1 MTCSTCHNTHS
12 PEQPAA
18 SYSARCLT
26 CHQWQGCPVS
36 QKLGSAIQSNCI
48 DCHMPVEPT
57 TVIVSE
63 TAGKEVH
70 ATMRNH
76 WIKVYPE
83 AHLP

>member
-1 MTCSTCHNTHS
+1 
-12 PEQPAA
+12 
-18 SYSARCLT
+18 
-26 CHQWQGCPVS
+26 
-36 QKLGSAIQSNCI
+36 
-48 DCHMPVEPT
+48 MPIEPT

-76 WIKVYPE
+76 WIKIYPD